1 MRFEVEAILFDIDG
15 TLVDSTAAVERTWR
29 TWADRHGI
37 ELSEILRVCHG
48 RRSEDTVALFL
59 AHEQHA
65 AAVTELEQLELG
77 DLADVVALPGTETL
91 LASLASNR
99 WAAVTSGSRALMR
112 ARLRAGGLPL
122 PAVLVTAE
130 DVTRGK
136 PDPQGYL
143 RAAASLGKDI
153 RHCLVVEDA
162 PAGVEAG
169 LAAGAHVLAVG
180 TSHDASVL
188 GRADFVVRDLT
199 ACTVDGTADGLVL
212 TAAP

>member
-1 MRFEVEAILFDIDG
+1 
-15 TLVDSTAAVERTWR
+15 
-29 TWADRHGI
+29 
-37 ELSEILRVCHG
+37 
-48 RRSEDTVALFL
+48 
-59 AHEQHA
+59 
-65 AAVTELEQLELG
+65 
-77 DLADVVALPGTETL
+77 
-91 LASLASNR
+91 
-99 WAAVTSGSRALMR
+99 
-112 ARLRAGGLPL
+112 
-122 PAVLVTAE
+122 VLVTAE

-169 LAAGAHVLAVG
+169 LASGAHVLAVG

-188 GRADFVVRDLT
+188 GRADVVVRDLT
-199 ACTVDGTADGLVL
+199 ACTVDETADGLVL